1 MHVVEEMK
9 MLLWRPE
16 YYHNYVKEGHA
27 RSQPNAQKLDKAWVK
42 HWDSCLASKTEA
54 LFEKIAEVL

>member
-1 MHVVEEMK
+1 METRI
-9 MLLWRPE
+9 LP
-16 YYHNYVKEGHA
+16 YVKEGHA

-42 HWDSCLASKTEA
+42 HWDGCLAIKTEA